1 MKIAE
6 AFKYYQEIIKGEVWI
21 TENKRFRISQG
32 YTDRFCHDW
41 QNTQLLNFR
50 ETVELLN
57 ELNDE
62 NEQLKIENNELKC
75 ALALNEVDFV
85 IVDGKKIDIPAY
97 YEFEQRYDTV
107 IHRREYD
114 GYD

>member
-1 MKIAE
+1 M
-6 AFKYYQEIIKGEVWI
+6 
-21 TENKRFRISQG
+21 
-32 YTDRFCHDW
+32 
-41 QNTQLLNFR
+41 
-50 ETVELLN
+50 N

-75 ALALNEVDFV
+75 ALALNEVDYV

-107 IHRREYD
+107 MHRREYD